1 MSLSKERLLLEEQES
16 KALLSGRRF
25 PQRDAKKQLLNE
37 VGELLDKTPEQGA
50 IENQELAGE

>member
-25 PQRDAKKQLLNE
+25 PQRDIKKQLLNE
-37 VGELLDKTPEQGA
+37 VGELTDNAPKQCA
-50 IENQELAGE
+50 IENQELVGE